1 MQPVGCQESSEE
13 TQGGAASV
21 SGHAISFAAAGGARS
36 ALATCGIV
44 NFVGLG
50 QAVRNE
56 GSSARTEM
64 PTPRQRRT
72 RGPKRDRRRAL
83 ELLDTAPDGCTE
95 AIFLAHG
102 FKSEMLAELISAGL
116 ATARAD
122 PIVAGG
128 RPLNVTRI
136 RITDAGRRALAELR
150 WP

>member
-1 MQPVGCQESSEE
+1 
-13 TQGGAASV
+13 
-21 SGHAISFAAAGGARS
+21 
-36 ALATCGIV
+36 LATCGIV

>member
-1 MQPVGCQESSEE
+1 VLGALYLSVTKWPFPKSQVTHLDQRQCPNLS
-13 TQGGAASV
+13 QGRTLLTA
-21 SGHAISFAAAGGARS
+21 
-36 ALATCGIV
+36 
-44 NFVGLG
+44 VGLRAKDVG
-50 QAVRNE
+50 AVRNE

-95 AIFLAHG
+95 AIILAHG

>member
-1 MQPVGCQESSEE
+1 M
-13 TQGGAASV
+13 
-21 SGHAISFAAAGGARS
+21 
-36 ALATCGIV
+36 ATCGIV
-44 NFVGLG
+44 NFVGRG
-50 QAVRNE
+50 QAVRNK

-64 PTPRQRRT
+64 PTPRRRRT